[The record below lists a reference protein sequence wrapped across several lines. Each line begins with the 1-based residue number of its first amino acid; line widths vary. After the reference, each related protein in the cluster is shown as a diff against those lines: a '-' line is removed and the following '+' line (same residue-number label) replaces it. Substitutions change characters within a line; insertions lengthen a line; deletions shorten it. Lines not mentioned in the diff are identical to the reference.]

1 MKEVIILALLFSS
14 CISLM
19 PKTHTIRPPVK
30 ETIYSEAILT
40 TNIDCTEQL
49 TYLKTETDKQ
59 SGLID

>member
-1 MKEVIILALLFSS
+1 
-14 CISLM
+14 M